1 MIFLLLELNY
11 TTWFDHP
18 GLLNLGHFWPQF
30 FVERRIFR
38 SQRSRRIIPHR
49 VSHTT
54 TTQGY
59 YYKGQ
64 LTGWQFTH
72 VTYGTR
78 QLASCYFWNSHT
90 HTLSCR
96 VHASQV
102 CFFPHFFSRV
112 VGLKKSKKWTHA
124 AGFVK
129 KRKNIAWKF
138 QSGLWEP
145 SCLINFV
152 QISTLTVVFFDWV
165 SKSVIK
171 VKCFMDCILRVEL

>member
-1 MIFLLLELNY
+1 MWIVCTLGTQKWIEWFKIQRNGSKLTIFWQILMIFLLLELNY

-112 VGLKKSKKWTHA
+112 VGLKK
-124 AGFVK
+124 
-129 KRKNIAWKF
+129 I
-138 QSGLWEP
+138 
-145 SCLINFV
+145 
-152 QISTLTVVFFDWV
+152 
-165 SKSVIK
+165 
-171 VKCFMDCILRVEL
+171 